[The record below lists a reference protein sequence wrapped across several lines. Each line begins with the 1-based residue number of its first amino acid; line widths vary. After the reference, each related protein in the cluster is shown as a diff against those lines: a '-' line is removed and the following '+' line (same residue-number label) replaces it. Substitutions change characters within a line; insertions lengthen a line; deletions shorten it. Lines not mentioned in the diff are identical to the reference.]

1 VITRKGAGDEWGGG
15 GGMGRRKEKRGG
27 GGGGDGG
34 KLTKLND
41 TTRRCVSVCSCSFI
55 AIALLLFGE
64 RPLVAALNA
73 ENKRSRLFLRLAS
86 RRNVRV
92 TLGSDGPSSSSRA

>member
-1 VITRKGAGDEWGGG
+1 MSGGG
-15 GGMGRRKEKRGG
+15 RDGKEERKTGRRGG
-27 GGGGDGG
+27 RWGG